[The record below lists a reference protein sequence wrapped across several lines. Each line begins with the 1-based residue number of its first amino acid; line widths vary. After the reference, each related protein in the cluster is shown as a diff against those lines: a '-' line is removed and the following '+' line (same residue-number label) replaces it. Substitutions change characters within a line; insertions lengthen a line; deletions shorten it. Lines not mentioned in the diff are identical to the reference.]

1 MTDELAAT
9 PDVPPEQP
17 AGAVHWH
24 RDTSW
29 DDLEV
34 KELPN
39 GVRSRG
45 FVIDSGDD
53 RDAPTVFWSYFPP
66 HTVTAPH
73 SHQCDYAEIILHGSQ
88 QVTRRWYKAGD
99 VRIVKAGT
107 VYGPLVAGP
116 EGATVIVIFRHS
128 NWEPVPARQSDTD
141 GLFVGEIAR
150 LMACTSAASRHCRCD
165 AGSTSLAQLLVRVA
179 TKSLTRSIAP
189 GVGHE
194 VGGGVGASVKN
205 RSGDELLNRL
215 QAPLPSPTSSK
226 KLANLVW
233 HCTILCAKSS
243 PDGDTARHC
252 PTSSEETSW
261 TPIQLVSRSPFCAPP
276 AAFGVPSTHDS
287 AIWIST

>member
-141 GLFVGEIAR
+141 GLFVGEIGR
-150 LMACTSAASRHCRCD
+150 MLDMGLLMGAVLFFVALVAIFYRIFVDIDIKALSLLAEACT
-165 AGSTSLAQLLVRVA
+165 LVD
-179 TKSLTRSIAP
+179 I
-189 GVGHE
+189 
-194 VGGGVGASVKN
+194 
-205 RSGDELLNRL
+205 
-215 QAPLPSPTSSK
+215 
-226 KLANLVW
+226 
-233 HCTILCAKSS
+233 
-243 PDGDTARHC
+243 
-252 PTSSEETSW
+252 
-261 TPIQLVSRSPFCAPP
+261 
-276 AAFGVPSTHDS
+276 
-287 AIWIST
+287 

>member
-45 FVIDSGDD
+45 FVIDSG
-53 RDAPTVFWSYFPP
+53 
-66 HTVTAPH
+66 H

-141 GLFVGEIAR
+141 GLFVGELAR
-150 LMACTSAASRHCRCD
+150 LMA
-165 AGSTSLAQLLVRVA
+165 
-179 TKSLTRSIAP
+179 
-189 GVGHE
+189 
-194 VGGGVGASVKN
+194 
-205 RSGDELLNRL
+205 
-215 QAPLPSPTSSK
+215 
-226 KLANLVW
+226 
-233 HCTILCAKSS
+233 
-243 PDGDTARHC
+243 
-252 PTSSEETSW
+252 
-261 TPIQLVSRSPFCAPP
+261 
-276 AAFGVPSTHDS
+276 
-287 AIWIST
+287 